1 MADRTLLQ
9 CCCGNVAAVYT
20 KLFTTEHATMEAFLK
35 AALSSGDEP
44 TKCHI
49 CQAESVEDCMLLQ
62 RRKQREEEAKEAFIK
77 ASAAAAAAGDA
88 DESKTSSAAVSV
100 PGKWDMLWDESAH
113 AIFAKHRRLADLPF
127 PDTLITV
134 LDTDTVEA
142 GLETLVEHHLS
153 SVPVINSAGAAVGF
167 LDVADLCTV
176 VLRAYENAGAA
187 TGDVFANLR
196 TLLMHAKLISTPIHE
211 VMGISGNDPF
221 LALEDRSPLLQVRFR
236 GAMWDGQHTHT
247 RACTLTHGM
256 WMACRRLCAFLATR
270 LRPRSATLPS
280 TSTDSPL
287 WMRRLVHLPKLC
299 HSQPSCDT

>member
-9 CCCGNVAAVYT
+9 CCYCGNVAAVYT

-100 PGKWDMLWDESAH
+100 PGKWGMLWDESAH

-134 LDTDTVEA
+134 LDTNTVEA

-236 GAMWDGQHTHT
+236 RAMWDSQHTHMHARSHT
-247 RACTLTHGM
+247 AYGWLAAGRVHSWRQG
-256 WMACRRLCAFLATR
+256 CAQG
-270 LRPRSATLPS
+270 
-280 TSTDSPL
+280 
-287 WMRRLVHLPKLC
+287 W
-299 HSQPSCDT
+299 